1 MNEKNNEIQMEL
13 GLRVRE
19 TRKRA
24 GLTMKGLAEK
34 VGVSYLTIHRVESG
48 KVSPSV
54 SLLSDISQC
63 LNQPIQKFFDE
74 NPGRCTFIKVEEQ
87 PKLESD
93 NLNVR
98 LIIPK
103 GVINDNI
110 TISLGKGKTGEF
122 VGAHKTEGFELS
134 YIIRGRCLFKHG
146 NRECEMNPGD
156 VVYFDGQVLHSVV
169 ALEALEF
176 LLIHFIR
183 ET

>member
-63 LNQPIQKFFDE
+63 LNQPIQKFFAE
-74 NPGRCTFIKVEEQ
+74 NPGRCIFIKSEEQ
-87 PKLESD
+87 AELASE
-93 NLNVR
+93 NLYVR

-103 GVINDNI
+103 GIINDNI
-110 TISLGKGKTGEF
+110 TLSLGKAKTGEF
-122 VGAHKTEGFELS
+122 VGSHRTQGFELS
-134 YIIRGRCLFKHG
+134 YVIRGRCLFKHG
-146 NRECEMNPGD
+146 KRAIEMKPGD

-169 ALEALEF
+169 ALEPLEF
-176 LLIHFIR
+176 LLIHFR
-183 ET
+183 SEV